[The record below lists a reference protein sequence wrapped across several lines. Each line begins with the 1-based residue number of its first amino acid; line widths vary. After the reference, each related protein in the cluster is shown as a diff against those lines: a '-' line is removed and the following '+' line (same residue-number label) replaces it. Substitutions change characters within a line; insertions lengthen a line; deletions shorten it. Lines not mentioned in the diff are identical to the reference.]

1 MSVCKSL
8 LFKQAVKTVTSKVLA
23 TFKVF
28 KVSVTIPPP
37 LGTCH
42 LELERQSVTD
52 VNLCS
57 IISIVN
63 SANEWPTISLALA
76 FLSLKLHGS
85 CSKSHKINVIGIQT
99 TLHESKANAYWPK
112 RWMLEVKW
120 FRHVVHQQNLQSP
133 EKIEHHS
140 GDKHA
145 ESISHNCSAVN
156 DLLLH
161 WIEPSVEQRCSCF
174 LGLDHTVVVFQAET
188 YSYMI

>member
-76 FLSLKLHGS
+76 FLFE
-85 CSKSHKINVIGIQT
+85 T
-99 TLHESKANAYWPK
+99 TWLLFQES
-112 RWMLEVKW
+112 
-120 FRHVVHQQNLQSP
+120 QNQCDWYS
-133 EKIEHHS
+133 
-140 GDKHA
+140 
-145 ESISHNCSAVN
+145 
-156 DLLLH
+156 
-161 WIEPSVEQRCSCF
+161 
-174 LGLDHTVVVFQAET
+174 DHTP
-188 YSYMI
+188 